1 MSKKKQKKKGKKKK
15 KKKKKTH
22 PQPSFPPKNTKKN
35 KQINEN
41 YNIGVESS
49 NILNKEN
56 IIPNKN
62 KKNEVNNIT
71 VSPNINSKDN
81 FKTKSEKAI
90 IDSKDGLEKTKD
102 ENDNYENIDI
112 TKLNDQEINDL
123 KYEIALKIDKRT
135 YFEYY
140 WSLLKKKH
148 LILFT
153 FWPTNDYNLYTIK
166 VSLFLLSFGLYISIN
181 GFFFSDDTMHKL
193 YEDKGKY
200 NIIYRIPQILF
211 STIISAVINVLLKK
225 LSLTEANIL
234 SIKEEKDNQKMLEKS
249 KSIKKCLRIKF
260 IIYFALSILF
270 MLFFWYFI
278 SCFCA
283 VYKNTQI
290 VLIKDTL
297 VSYALS
303 MAYPFGLNLLPGLF
317 RIPALKAEKGDRAYR
332 YKLGQLVAF
341 I

>member
-1 MSKKKQKKKGKKKK
+1 M
-15 KKKKKTH
+15 
-22 PQPSFPPKNTKKN
+22 
-35 KQINEN
+35 
-41 YNIGVESS
+41 GVESS
-49 NILNKEN
+49 GGVLNEGN
-56 IIPNKN
+56 VVPGGN
-62 KKNEVNNIT
+62 KKNEVNGVA
-71 VSPNINSKDN
+71 VSPNINSQDN

-303 MAYPFGLNLLPGLF
+303 MVYPFGLNLLPGLF
-317 RIPALKAEKGDRAYR
+317 RIPALKAEKGDRGYR